1 MKANRVHR
9 FGAPDVISF
18 EDIARPSPGAG
29 EVLVR
34 VRAAG
39 VGPWDTWIR
48 AGKSVLPQ
56 PLPLT
61 VGSDLCGTIEAVG
74 NGVASFAPGDEV
86 YGVANPRFTD
96 ANAEYAVAASGMI
109 ASAPRQASAIEA
121 AAVPVIAVTA
131 WQMLF
136 EEAQVATGQTVLVH
150 GAGGSVGAH
159 AVQMARGVGARVI
172 ATAGADDLDYV
183 RSLGAD
189 EAVDY
194 RTGRFEDVARSVDV
208 VLDTVGGDIQFRSL
222 SVLAPGGILVS
233 IVSRPDAQQA
243 DRRGV
248 RASFL
253 LVGVTTA
260 HLERVAAMIDAHAL
274 TTRIAAVLPLAE
286 ARCAHEMLEGTR
298 PRSHGKIVLRADA

>member
-9 FGAPDVISF
+9 FGAPDVIRF
-18 EDIARPSPGAG
+18 EEVARPTPGSG

-61 VGSDLCGTIEAVG
+61 LGSDLCGTIETVG
-74 NGVASFAPGDEV
+74 DGVAGFTPGDEV
-86 YGVANPRFTD
+86 YGVTNPRFTG
-96 ANAEYAVAASGMI
+96 AHAEYAVAAAGMI
-109 ASAPRQASAIEA
+109 ARTPRRAGAVEA
-121 AAVPVIAVTA
+121 AAVPVVAVTA

-136 EEAQVATGQTVLVH
+136 EEARVTAGQTVLVH

-159 AVQMARGVGARVI
+159 AVQMAHRAGVRVV

-183 RSLGAD
+183 RSLGAGD
-189 EAVDY
+189 VVDY
-194 RTGRFEDVARSVDV
+194 RTGRFEDRARAVDV
-208 VLDTVGGDIQFRSL
+208 VLDTVGGDIQVRSL

-233 IVSRPDAQQA
+233 IVSQPDAQQA
-243 DRRGV
+243 GRHDV

-260 HLERVAAMIDAHAL
+260 HLDRVAEMVDARTL

-286 ARCAHEMLEGTR
+286 ARCAHEMLEGAR
-298 PRSHGKIVLRADA
+298 PRPHGKIVLTADA